1 MREKDGKRIKYTKR
15 LLWARYRA
23 RFFTFSNLILRTTL
37 KEKNYYL
44 FSIDEDIAASYID
57 DKWRNLPRSPIIFDF
72 FPWSNWDSEMWSH
85 LPKVAQWIRAG
96 IQASSVASKYCKA
109 KPKNQE
115 SEGRYIYTMT
125 ILFKYTS
132 ASNHCGKS
140 TEGETL
146 VFISQDRLSYA
157 AEINKLWNLSGLT

>member
-44 FSIDEDIAASYID
+44 FSIDEEIAASYID

-72 FPWSNWDSEMWSH
+72 FSMKLLRFRDVKPLAQGCPVNQNWDPSQ
-85 LPKVAQWIRAG
+85 LCCFKVLQG
-96 IQASSVASKYCKA
+96 KA
-109 KPKNQE
+109 
-115 SEGRYIYTMT
+115 
-125 ILFKYTS
+125 
-132 ASNHCGKS
+132 
-140 TEGETL
+140 
-146 VFISQDRLSYA
+146 
-157 AEINKLWNLSGLT
+157 